1 MSGSVGETMWGG
13 TGRSRE
19 RGNYSQN
26 ILGEKNPSSIKEKKG
41 SKKRPQGK
49 KDFTDNM
56 RRKV

>member
-1 MSGSVGETMWGG
+1 MWGG